1 MIITTQLR
9 RVTLFALGV
18 LVVKSL
24 KLLLSNSFL
33 QPSTAL
39 VLLALLVGVILGS
52 WLWDLQYLVR
62 GVANS
67 PQLKPTNLTELKRWL
82 ILSWQE
88 NWSDRSFYNPFESLF
103 FLLIWLGI
111 LFFPLAFPNWSLT
124 IGLISGFNYRLM
136 AKVLSYL
143 KKGYPPHFFIFL
155 RRRPPQNQLHYF
167 LVVWLFMAGLLNLLF
182 I

>member
-1 MIITTQLR
+1 MITATQLKR
-9 RVTLFALGV
+9 TTLFSLGV
-18 LVVKSL
+18 LFVKSL
-24 KLLLSNSFL
+24 KLLLNNSFL
-33 QPSTAL
+33 QPSTIL
-39 VLLALLVGVILGS
+39 TLLALLVGIILGS
-52 WLWDLQYLVR
+52 WLWDLQYLIR
-62 GVANS
+62 GIIDS
-67 PQLKPTNLTELKRWL
+67 PQLKPTSLTELKKWL

-111 LFFPLAFPNWSLT
+111 LFFPLTFPNWSLT

-136 AKVLSYL
+136 TKVASYL

-155 RRRPPQNQLHYF
+155 RHRPAQNQLHYS
-167 LVVWLFMAGLLNLLF
+167 LIGWLLTAGLLNLLF